1 MPVKEI
7 EKRINRED
15 SQHQSQVSIYTC
27 ICTLEHIHLYMC
39 IHMYINIQTL
49 RSTPHTHEKKKNCKR
64 NMDQQQRQ
72 KKSEQ
77 YFCLDDEL
85 CLLSIKRMNG
95 SQDTKIRRPEEH
107 RRRFFFH
114 NKPHSP
120 RPSQPVFN
128 SFLIIERNKSTK

>member
-1 MPVKEI
+1 
-7 EKRINRED
+7 
-15 SQHQSQVSIYTC
+15 
-27 ICTLEHIHLYMC
+27 
-39 IHMYINIQTL
+39 MYINIQTL
-49 RSTPHTHEKKKNCKR
+49 RSTPHTHEKKKNCKRKRSEKICDHPRIITELKR

-128 SFLIIERNKSTK
+128 SFLIIE